1 MPERLVPAMVAA
13 NSASTLRSSFNS
25 NGEPQKRWIR
35 PATMTASPAF
45 ATAENTEFQMLRSL
59 SKLAAIVAA
68 TTPTTTVHR
77 AAEPRAIKIPEA
89 TPAAGQNTATPST
102 GSSNAR
108 LSRACAKI
116 GHCHYHGQH
125 KAP

>member
-1 MPERLVPAMVAA
+1 MPERLVPTMVAA
-13 NSASTLRSSFNS
+13 KSASTLRSSFNS

-45 ATAENTEFQMLRSL
+45 ATAEDTEFQMLRSP

-68 TTPTTTVHR
+68 TTPTTTVHP

-89 TPAAGQNTATPST
+89 TPAAPRPLVVGVVAATIATHLPGPPHIS
-102 GSSNAR
+102 
-108 LSRACAKI
+108 
-116 GHCHYHGQH
+116 
-125 KAP
+125 

>member
-1 MPERLVPAMVAA
+1 MPERLVATTVAA
-13 NSASTLRSSFNS
+13 NSATTLRSSFNS

-35 PATMTASPAF
+35 TATMTASPAF
-45 ATAENTEFQMLRSL
+45 ATAEDTAIQTLRSP

-68 TTPTTTVHR
+68 TTPTTTGHQ

-108 LSRACAKI
+108 LNRAATK
-116 GHCHYHGQH
+116 
-125 KAP
+125 